1 MWFNLTKSKQHQL
14 IVLLFWLSESAT
26 LQGPFRA
33 AVQGDRELQQELP
46 ITIMY
51 SFIQYQTIVMKIKVL
66 CFCETI

>member
-1 MWFNLTKSKQHQL
+1 
-14 IVLLFWLSESAT
+14 LFWLSESAT

-51 SFIQYQTIVMKIKVL
+51 SFIQYQTIGLKIKVL